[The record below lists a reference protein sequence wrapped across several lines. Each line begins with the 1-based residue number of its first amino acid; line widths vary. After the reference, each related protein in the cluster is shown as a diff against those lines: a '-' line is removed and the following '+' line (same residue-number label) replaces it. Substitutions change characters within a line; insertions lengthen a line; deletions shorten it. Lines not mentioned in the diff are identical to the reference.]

1 MISFDE
7 AFALIA
13 SKVTPLGT
21 ETVAIADAAGR
32 ILAQSLHAR
41 NAAPRVATAAMDGY
55 AVIDAATRP
64 DESLRVVG
72 ESRAGAGFA
81 GKVTPGQ
88 AVRIFTGAPM
98 PVGTDRCIMQEYASR
113 DGDRV
118 RFAAGYGPGWHVRAA
133 GSDFA
138 AGALL
143 LEAGTRLT
151 ARTMIAAAAA
161 DVASLPVALRPR
173 VAIIGTGDELAPPG
187 EAHLRPYAIPETV
200 TYGVAA
206 MIEEAGAQVVSR
218 TIGLD
223 DLPALEAAANS
234 ALDAADLVIVT
245 GGASVGERDFAKPMF
260 AAHGL
265 ELIFAKV
272 SIKPGK
278 PVWLGRA
285 RGKWVLGLPGNPT
298 SAMVTSR
305 LFLSALLARLQGQP
319 VTQALRWRRMPL
331 GAPLGPTGDRETFVR
346 AAWDDGGLTPFSN
359 QDSGAQGV
367 LANADWLIRCPAG
380 QPARSAGDTVSALPF

>member
-41 NAAPRVATAAMDGY
+41 SAAPRVATAAMDGY

-64 DESLRVVG
+64 DESLQVVG

-206 MIEEAGAQVVSR
+206 MIEEAAAQVVSR

-245 GGASVGERDFAKPMF
+245 GGASVGERDRKS
-260 AAHGL
+260 
-265 ELIFAKV
+265 V
-272 SIKPGK
+272 
-278 PVWLGRA
+278 V
-285 RGKWVLGLPGNPT
+285 
-298 SAMVTSR
+298 
-305 LFLSALLARLQGQP
+305 
-319 VTQALRWRRMPL
+319 
-331 GAPLGPTGDRETFVR
+331 
-346 AAWDDGGLTPFSN
+346 
-359 QDSGAQGV
+359 
-367 LANADWLIRCPAG
+367 
-380 QPARSAGDTVSALPF
+380 